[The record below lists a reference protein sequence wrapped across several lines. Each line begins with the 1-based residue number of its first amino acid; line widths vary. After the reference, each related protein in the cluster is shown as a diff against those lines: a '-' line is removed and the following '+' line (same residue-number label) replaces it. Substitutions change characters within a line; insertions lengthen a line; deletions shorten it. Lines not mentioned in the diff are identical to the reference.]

1 MVATSRHARK
11 KVLQIVDNVVQSCA
25 IINTSGKRPEETG
38 PERTPQ
44 MTTKTDSEIVAE
56 RDALIRFIIEF
67 GKKSK
72 PSFRVAAYKKLDELN
87 AVIIARGIKV
97 GA

>member
-1 MVATSRHARK
+1 M
-11 KVLQIVDNVVQSCA
+11 D
-25 IINTSGKRPEETG
+25 
-38 PERTPQ
+38 
-44 MTTKTDSEIVAE
+44 KTDAQIIEE
-56 RDALIRFIIEF
+56 RDALVRFIIEF

-87 AVIIARGIKV
+87 AVLTARGIKV